1 MIQAAI
7 TALKL
12 PDLRNKLIFT
22 ALMLFVFRVVAHIPM
37 PGVRLDILRQQIGG
51 EGNQILGFLNLLSGG
66 ALENFSIIALGVY
79 PYITGS
85 IIMQIMVPLIPQL
98 KELSK
103 EGDAGR
109 KKIAQYTRMATV
121 PLAMLQGIGQIQI
134 LRQSSPSPLAADFG
148 IADTIVLLILMTAG
162 TLFLLWLGELITE
175 RGIGNGVSIIILG
188 GIIASAPTAL
198 GRSIFGGD
206 NMLGLAAFIAIG
218 IVMIASIVFI
228 QEAQRRIPV
237 QYAKRIRGNRMY
249 GGQSTHVPMKIN
261 SAGMIPLIFA
271 FSLMLLPGT
280 VATYLRTSD
289 VGWLSA
295 LFTTLANWFSPAN
308 FLYWVFTFLLVV
320 AFTYFYTL
328 VMFNQQNLPET
339 LQKNGGFI
347 PGIRPG
353 RPTSVYLLRVLNR
366 LTLAG
371 GLFLATVAV
380 IPFIVGA
387 ATGVTAVALSSTGLL
402 IVVGVVLDTM
412 KQLEAQ
418 LLMRDYESF
427 VS

>member
-51 EGNQILGFLNLLSGG
+51 EGNEILGFLNLLSGG
-66 ALENFSIIALGVY
+66 ALENFSIVALGVY

-85 IIMQIMVPLIPQL
+85 IIMQVMVPLIPQL

-109 KKIAQYTRMATV
+109 KKIAQYTRMAAV

-148 IADTIVLLILMTAG
+148 VVDTIVLLILMTAG

-188 GIIASAPTAL
+188 GIIAGAPTAL
-198 GRSIFGGD
+198 GRSIFGGE
-206 NMLGLAAFIAIG
+206 NMLGLVAFVAIG

-289 VGWLSA
+289 VGWLSG
-295 LFTTLANWFSPAN
+295 LFSTLANWFSPAN
-308 FLYWVFTFLLVV
+308 FLYWMFTFLLVV

-328 VMFNQQNLPET
+328 VIFNQQNLPET

-380 IPFIVGA
+380 IPFIAGA